1 MNEERVNAPG
11 PTEALEI
18 RRMNLGDLDQVLAI
32 EEHSFPTPWTR
43 QAFTSE
49 LCENERALYLV
60 AVERG
65 EVVGYVG
72 MWLILDEAHIT
83 TLAVHPD
90 RRRAGIGRRL
100 LKEAVQ
106 WAKERGSRRMTLEV
120 RVSNLGAQRLY
131 QEEGFRRVGIRPG
144 YYQDNDEDAVIMWKE
159 DL

>member
-1 MNEERVNAPG
+1 MNAPG
-11 PTEALEI
+11 AADELEV
-18 RRMNLGDLDQVLAI
+18 RRMNLEDLDQVLTI
-32 EEHSFPTPWTR
+32 EERSFPTPWTR
-43 QAFTSE
+43 QAFASE

-60 AVERG
+60 AVEKG
-65 EVVGYVG
+65 KVVGYVG
-72 MWLILDEAHIT
+72 MWLVLDEAHVT

-90 RRRAGIGRRL
+90 RRRVGIGRRL
-100 LKEAVQ
+100 LREAMH
-106 WAKERGSRRMTLEV
+106 WARERGSRRMTLEV